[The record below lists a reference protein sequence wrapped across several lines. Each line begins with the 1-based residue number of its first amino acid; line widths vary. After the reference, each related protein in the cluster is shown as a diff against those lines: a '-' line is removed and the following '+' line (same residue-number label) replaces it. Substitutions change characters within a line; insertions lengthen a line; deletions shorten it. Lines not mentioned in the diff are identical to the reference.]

1 MTDHLVQPQT
11 ALETHVAR
19 PVCGGCAHLDRRGF
33 LNTASVLSLGA
44 LMAAC
49 GDGVLS
55 GPEAFLDIVLDPIRI
70 DPRLY
75 PALQTVG
82 GRVTI
87 TPAGRAPM
95 VVENAGAQRFRAF
108 SLICPHKGTVVD
120 VAADGFV
127 CPNHGARF
135 ARDGVWTGGQS
146 TVGLSPIAVSV
157 EADGALLVGGIVLP
171 PSPPVLALSTNSAS
185 FAFSIGGAAVA
196 PQTVTITN
204 AGGGTLNGLSLA
216 LTYAA
221 NQPTGWL
228 AASLSSLAA
237 PASLAL
243 SVIRGSLPA
252 GTYSAIIAV
261 SGTGAANQAQ
271 SIAVTFVVLDPT
283 APPAIQLSSTTMS
296 FTSTVGASAAA
307 KTVQVINSGS
317 GTIGALSIA
326 IAYGVGATGW
336 LSTSSIGTSSTP
348 SILTVRPLTGALAAG
363 VYTATVT
370 VSGAGVA
377 SRTLAVTLT
386 VAVDGLAVTI
396 ADWPALANVGGVAG
410 SVGSLNFNPVA
421 VVRTGAST
429 FAAFSLIC
437 PHNQFYVQVI
447 NGQSFRCPNHGAL
460 FNANGGLAA
469 NSPIQTS
476 SLSPM
481 RVSYTPGSPVL
492 YVS

>member
-1 MTDHLVQPQT
+1 
-11 ALETHVAR
+11 
-19 PVCGGCAHLDRRGF
+19 
-33 LNTASVLSLGA
+33 
-44 LMAAC
+44 
-49 GDGVLS
+49 
-55 GPEAFLDIVLDPIRI
+55 
-70 DPRLY
+70 
-75 PALQTVG
+75 
-82 GRVTI
+82 
-87 TPAGRAPM
+87 M

-196 PQTVTITN
+196 PQTVTIAN

-243 SVIRGSLPA
+243 SVNRGSLPA

-326 IAYGVGATGW
+326 IAYGAGATGW

-396 ADWPALANVGGVAG
+396 GDWPALANVGGVAG

-481 RVSYTPGSPVL
+481 RVSYTSGSPVL